1 MAKHI
6 PPRPQNLSS
15 VIMPLQKRIEK
26 LERTLNTLVSS
37 GIVNIN
43 SEGYVDLGEISLP
56 SAPSA
61 NTGRLF
67 VRDNG
72 SGKSQLVVRFAS
84 GAEQVIST
92 QP

>member
-6 PPRPQNLSS
+6 PPRPQNLAS

-43 SEGYVDLGEISLP
+43 SEGYVDLGEMARP